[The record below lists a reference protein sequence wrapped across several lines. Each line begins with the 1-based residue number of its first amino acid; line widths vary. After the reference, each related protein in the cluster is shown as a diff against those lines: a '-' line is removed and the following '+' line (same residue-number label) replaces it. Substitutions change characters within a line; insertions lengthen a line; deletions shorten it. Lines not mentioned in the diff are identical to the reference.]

1 MLEALKLA
9 GQSAIIAKSRLALAF
24 PSSADLKPIGITR
37 LDGLPADEAARGLQ
51 QRFAGLEMHINERYR
66 VLYGGAETGA
76 DAIALLSVV
85 SDFLSVMREIGREY
99 AGDRPLPL
107 EDAVEAPFQSQFRP
121 LGDSLRR

>member
-1 MLEALKLA
+1 M
-9 GQSAIIAKSRLALAF
+9 
-24 PSSADLKPIGITR
+24 
-37 LDGLPADEAARGLQ
+37 PADEAARGLQ
-51 QRFAGLEMHINERYR
+51 QRVAGLATHINERYR

-85 SDFLSVMREIGREY
+85 SDFISVMGEIGREY
-99 AGDRPLPL
+99 GGDAPLLL